1 MDALPDAK
9 ILKAFEMRRDI
20 ANEALE
26 NEGRCDN
33 EGKGRG
39 GAKRVYTDPMYRE
52 LRACVGIV
60 DSDEE

>member
-52 LRACVGIV
+52 LRARVGIV